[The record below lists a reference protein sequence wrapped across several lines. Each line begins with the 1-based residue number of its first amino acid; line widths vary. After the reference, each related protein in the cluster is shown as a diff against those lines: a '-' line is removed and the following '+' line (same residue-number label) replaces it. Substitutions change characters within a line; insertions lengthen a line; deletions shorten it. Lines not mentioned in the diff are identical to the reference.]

1 MGRAETCDVAIVG
14 GGLAGCLIA
23 YALAIKR
30 PELTVRVIEA
40 DATLG
45 GNHVWSFFSTDIAAA
60 DRWIVEPFVQHQ
72 WLGYDIR
79 FPAYR
84 RSLGSQY
91 NTIRSQAFDLKVRAL
106 LPPETILNA
115 RARQLM
121 PTAVVLDSGQTLRAR
136 GVIDARGPAHMNL
149 LDAGWQKFVGQ
160 EYRTAR
166 PHGLTQPIVMDAT
179 VDQID
184 GYRFV
189 YVLPLA
195 EDRIFVEDT
204 YYSDSPKLSQQ
215 AVRQRLTEYTDAKGW
230 QVAEVL
236 HEEHGV
242 LPVVLGGS
250 FEAFW
255 AAGTQG
261 VAKVGARAG
270 LFHPT
275 TGFSLPDAVRT
286 AALIAGLPDVSGAAL
301 HDALHAHA
309 RTTWEGRGFYRM
321 LDRMLF
327 KTIAPDQRY
336 RIMQRFYGLRP
347 RLIER
352 FYAGS
357 TSMLDKLRILTGKPP
372 VPILEAMK
380 VVREKK

>member
-23 YALAIKR
+23 YALTVKR
-30 PELTVRVIEA
+30 PELTVRLIEA

-45 GNHVWSFFSTDIAAA
+45 GNHVWSFFSTDVTPAN
-60 DRWIVEPFVQHQ
+60 RWIVDPFVQHQ

-79 FPAYR
+79 FPALR
-84 RSLGSQY
+84 RALGSQY
-91 NTIRSQAFDLKVRAL
+91 NSIRSQAFDITVRSL
-106 LPPETILNA
+106 LPPDTVVCA

-121 PTAVVLDSGQTLRAR
+121 PTAVILENGQTLRAR
-136 GVIDARGPAHMNL
+136 GVIDARGPAHLNL

-184 GYRFV
+184 GFRFV
-189 YVLPLA
+189 YVLPLSA
-195 EDRIFVEDT
+195 DRIFVEDT
-204 YYSDSPKLSQQ
+204 YYSDSPKLNVQ
-215 AVRQRLTEYTDAKGW
+215 AVRQRLTAYTDAQGW
-230 QVAEVL
+230 QVAEVC
-236 HEEHGV
+236 HEENGV
-242 LPVVLGGS
+242 LPVVLGGN

-255 AAGTQG
+255 AAGAKG
-261 VAKVGARAG
+261 VAKVGARAA

-286 AALIAGLPDVSGAAL
+286 AALIAALPDVSGPAL
-301 HDALHAHA
+301 HDAMYAHA
-309 RTTWEGRGFYRM
+309 RTTWNERGFYRM

-327 KTIAPDQRY
+327 RTIAPDQRY